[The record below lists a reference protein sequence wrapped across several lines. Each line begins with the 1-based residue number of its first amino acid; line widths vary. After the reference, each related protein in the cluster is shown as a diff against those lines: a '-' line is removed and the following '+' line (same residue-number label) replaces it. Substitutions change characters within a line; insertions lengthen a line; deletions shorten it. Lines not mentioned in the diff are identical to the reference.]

1 MQYLPII
8 NKNKD
13 YRDTMK
19 GGKLWLLKAF
29 AQLLNRKHS
38 Q

>member
-8 NKNKD
+8 NKKKD
-13 YRDTMK
+13 YQYTMK
-19 GGKLWLLKAF
+19 GGKVWSPKAF

-38 Q
+38 L